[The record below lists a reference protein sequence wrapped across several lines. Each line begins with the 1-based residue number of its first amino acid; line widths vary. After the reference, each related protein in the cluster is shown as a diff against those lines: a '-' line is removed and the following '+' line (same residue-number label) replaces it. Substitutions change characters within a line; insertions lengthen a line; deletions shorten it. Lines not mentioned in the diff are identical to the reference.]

1 LGIEKSEMTFMK
13 EYIKKWYAIFLL
25 VLIVVSFFASI
36 IANDKPIYCKLD
48 NQIFFPAINDWFYGN
63 TKNSIFANESWK
75 SKSLQNVIWSPI
87 PFKYFQQNMDEALE
101 KPFFKPSY
109 SQNHWLGTDHLGRD
123 IAAGLVNGTKT
134 AILVGFGSIFLII
147 IIGFSLGTLSGYYGN
162 NRLIVNKFSFVI
174 NSILILFGLIYLIS
188 YHHRLHEDHYIYIF
202 LAVLL
207 FSTIIINIT
216 SKKWTFQQLT
226 IPIDSIILKIIELIQ
241 TIPKLLLLITMMA
254 ILERSIWTIILI
266 IGIFG
271 WTTIA
276 KLTRAE
282 TLRITTLE
290 YITIVQ
296 LYKLTD
302 MKIIFKH
309 ILPNIFPPLLISLC
323 FGVATAIMAE
333 AGLSFLGL
341 GLPANEVS
349 WGSMLSESRLYLN
362 SWWLLVFPGGL
373 LFLTIYSLHKTGE
386 FIRKKYLPT
395 NLDNINNY
403 Y

>member
-1 LGIEKSEMTFMK
+1 MDIEISEMTFMK
-13 EYIKKWYAIFLL
+13 EYIKKWYAIYLL
-25 VLIVVSFFASI
+25 LLIVVSFFASI

-48 NQIFFPAINDWFYGN
+48 NQSYFPAINEWYYGK
-63 TKNSIFANESWK
+63 TKNNIFANESWK
-75 SKSLQNVIWSPI
+75 SESLRNVIWSPI
-87 PFKYFQQNMDEALE
+87 PYKYFQQNMDEALE
-101 KPFFKPSY
+101 KPFFEPSY

-134 AILVGFGSIFLII
+134 AILVGFGSILLII

-162 NRLIVNKFSFVI
+162 NRLIVNKFSFI
-174 NSILILFGLIYLIS
+174 LNSLIITFGLIYLI
-188 YHHRLHEDHYIYIF
+188 IYYKHLIASHLIF
-202 LAVLL
+202 LYLSLL
-207 FSTIIINIT
+207 MIAILFINIA

-282 TLRITTLE
+282 TLKIKTLE

-296 LYKLTD
+296 LYKLSD
-302 MKIIFKH
+302 NKIIFKH

-373 LFLTIYSLHKTGE
+373 LFLTIFSLHKTGE